1 MRRRRS
7 ELSVPASNWKM
18 IEKALGSEA
27 DIAFLDLED
36 SVAPA
41 EKGAAR
47 ENVVRAI
54 SELDWRGK
62 PRAFRVNGLESGHFY
77 RDLVEILDEV
87 VAKVDLVI
95 LPKAESAVDVLKLA
109 AVLKQIE
116 PKGKT
121 LGIEVQIESARG
133 LLNAASIAA
142 ANPRIEALIFGP
154 GDYAAS
160 VGMPSAS
167 IGVRDEW
174 DDHYGGDRWHF
185 ALQSVL
191 VAARASQRDVI
202 DGPFANFR
210 DLDGFR
216 GSCLKARAL
225 GYDGKWC
232 IHPSQIP
239 IANEVFT
246 PSEDEV
252 RRALEVVDAYEEANR
267 LGLGA
272 VSIDDKMIDAA
283 SVKMAERTLGKASD
297 QPLSS

>member
-7 ELSVPASNWKM
+7 ELAVPASNWKM
-18 IEKALGSEA
+18 IEKALASDA

-41 EKGAAR
+41 EKSVAR
-47 ENVVRAI
+47 KNVIRAV
-54 SELDWRGK
+54 SELDWHGK
-62 PRAFRVNGLESGHFY
+62 PRAFRVNGLDSGLFY

-87 VAKVDLVI
+87 VSKVDLVI
-95 LPKAESAVDVLKLA
+95 LPKAESATDVLRLV

-116 PKGKT
+116 PRGKEI
-121 LGIEVQIESARG
+121 GVEVQIESAKG
-133 LLNAASIAA
+133 LLNAPSISAASQ
-142 ANPRIEALIFGP
+142 RIESLIFGP

-167 IGVRDEW
+167 IGARDEW
-174 DDHYGGDRWHF
+174 DERYGGDRWHF

-191 VAARASQRDVI
+191 VAARATEREAI

-210 DLDGFR
+210 DLDDFR
-216 GSCLKARAL
+216 ASCLKARAL

-239 IANEVFT
+239 VANEVFT
-246 PSEDEV
+246 PSEEEV
-252 RRALEVVDAYEEANR
+252 RWAKAVIAAHEEANQQ
-267 LGLGA
+267 GVGA
-272 VSIDDKMIDAA
+272 ISVAGKMIDAA
-283 SVKMAERTLGKASD
+283 SVKMARRTLEKASGR
-297 QPLSS
+297 